1 MGNLLSDLY
10 PLLNSINS
18 FFFFFV
24 GFNKTRVF
32 TCIELSYWAIV
43 EGGLLNFRAF
53 YLLS

>member
-1 MGNLLSDLY
+1 MRNLFSGLY

-18 FFFFFV
+18 LFLFV